1 MKTLKQLENA
11 RYNAERRANDWYYKY
26 ETELEWL
33 CVRDGKGAMV
43 PLSSVYSDV
52 YQHDRSVAD
61 IIEFDSTTVY
71 EEDMD
76 ADKDG
81 VYKVCTRR
89 AVKRLRHIE
98 QKINEWEEKMRCLDY
113 LVDIVNDDGTP
124 CVYCE
129 NEYKELVGDLAALG
143 ISI

>member
-11 RYNAERRANDWYYKY
+11 RYSAERRANDWYYKY

-33 CVRDGKGAMV
+33 CVRDGKGNMV
-43 PLSSVYSDV
+43 SLKSFYS
-52 YQHDRSVAD
+52 HLPFTAD
-61 IIEFDSTTVY
+61 LIESHHATVY

-113 LVDIVNDDGTP
+113 LIDMVYDDGTP